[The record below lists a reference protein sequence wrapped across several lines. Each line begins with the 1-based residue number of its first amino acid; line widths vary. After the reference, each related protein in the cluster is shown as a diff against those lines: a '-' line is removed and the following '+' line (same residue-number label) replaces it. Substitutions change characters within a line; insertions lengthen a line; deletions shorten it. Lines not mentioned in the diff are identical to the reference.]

1 MGAKVK
7 GFLTAIITMGVLGAL
22 VWTMQYSFPWL
33 DKMAD
38 AVGNIWIVI
47 AIIAV
52 LYIGYAILS
61 CRFKRISNSFLCLIC
76 YGIIEPMA
84 YLFLFGYAWLKE
96 WLMSLAPRLL
106 TPASYIAAGFAFLAV
121 LIFAII
127 NSALKE
133 NRAGGLACGLLVF
146 ILLGATYGVFA
157 LFRYLIKDV
166 IDYPAFFLI
175 YTYGFFYLYLFQ
187 SACYYTCEANSFE
200 KRRLRLH
207 EIVSRFEVFRND

>member
-1 MGAKVK
+1 MEAKVK
-7 GFLTAIITMGVLGAL
+7 GFLTAIITMGVLGAG

-33 DKMAD
+33 DKMAA
-38 AVGNIWIVI
+38 AVGNVWIVI
-47 AIIAV
+47 AIVAV
-52 LYIGYAILS
+52 LYIGYSILS

-84 YLFLFGYAWLKE
+84 YLFLIGYAWLKE

-106 TPASYIAAGFAFLAV
+106 SPASYIAAGFAFVAV
-121 LIFAII
+121 LVFAII

-133 NRAGGLACGLLVF
+133 NRAGGFASGLLVI
-146 ILLGATYGVFA
+146 ILIAVTYGVFA

-187 SACYYTCEANSFE
+187 SACYYACEANAFE

-207 EIVSRFEVFRND
+207 EIVSNFEVFRKD